1 MRRVSGFLGL
11 VVAAAL
17 AACGSS
23 GAGAPTDAAET
34 PAATDVV
41 EAEAVEAVEIADVAE
56 TVDAVEATDAAEL
69 PEAPS
74 YALDDVLRV
83 NQLQAKGTHNSY
95 HIAPPDPIPEWN
107 YTHAPLDV
115 QLQQQGVRQVELD
128 VHWTADGY
136 HVYHVP
142 YGDPNSTCDRF
153 VDCLGIVKTWSD
165 AHPGHHLL
173 FILVE
178 PKDDIDDEKITG
190 TRWDQLD
197 GEIRSVWPAG
207 RLLTPDDVRGTHA
220 TLREALE
227 ADGWP
232 TLGATRNRAMFAM
245 LDSGAHR
252 DDYLA
257 GHPTLEGRAIF
268 ARDGLGEPYGAFLEY
283 GNAGTDAAAI
293 LDGVQKGYLVRTTV
307 GDPGEAAD
315 SAQAK
320 ATAALANGAQL
331 ISTDDPSA
339 AEGPGGWFFSI
350 PDGNPSR
357 CNVVNAPQTCTSKDI
372 ENLGN

>member
-257 GHPTLEGRAIF
+257 GHPTLK
-268 ARDGLGEPYGAFLEY
+268 
-283 GNAGTDAAAI
+283 DAPSS
-293 LDGVQKGYLVRTTV
+293 R
-307 GDPGEAAD
+307 
-315 SAQAK
+315 
-320 ATAALANGAQL
+320 ATASANRTGRSW
-331 ISTDDPSA
+331 STATRGPMRRPSWTA
-339 AEGPGGWFFSI
+339 CRRATWSARPWATRARRRTRPRRRRPRPWRTGRS
-350 PDGNPSR
+350 
-357 CNVVNAPQTCTSKDI
+357 
-372 ENLGN
+372 